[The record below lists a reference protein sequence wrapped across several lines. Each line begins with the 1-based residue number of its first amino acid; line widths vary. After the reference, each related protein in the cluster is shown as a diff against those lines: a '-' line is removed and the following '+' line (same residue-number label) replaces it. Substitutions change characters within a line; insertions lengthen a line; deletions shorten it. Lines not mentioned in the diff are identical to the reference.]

1 MRTHKQLV
9 IHQSIPLV
17 LPEHGCPF
25 CRFLKEFQ
33 TGRLQNHREKEIRRL
48 CNFHAWGLAAVQDA
62 PSAAHVFLKLLEEP
76 AAVSNEDSGCDICRE
91 ILADEDRCI
100 REFVSCL
107 AREDVSHW
115 LRTEPVLCI
124 PHGIKLRRKV
134 PIVLATRI
142 DAIIESRRER
152 LAQELL
158 QLSQEP
164 EADRAGWGSL
174 GRTAEFLV
182 AQRGLRG

>member
-9 IHQSIPLV
+9 THQSILQV
-17 LPEHGCPF
+17 LQESGCPF

-33 TGRLQNHREKEIRRL
+33 TARLQNHREKEIRRL

-76 AAVSNEDSGCDICRE
+76 AAVSNEDSECDICRE
-91 ILADEDRCI
+91 ILAEEDQRI

-134 PIVLATRI
+134 PIVFTCQI
-142 DAIIESRRER
+142 DAMIENYRER

-158 QLSQEP
+158 QLSKEP

>member
-9 IHQSIPLV
+9 THESILQV
-17 LPEHGCPF
+17 LPEPGCPF

-33 TGRLQNHREKEIRRL
+33 TVHLQYQGEKEIRHL

-62 PSAAHVFLKLLEEP
+62 PSAAQVFLKLLEEP
-76 AAVSNEDSGCDICRE
+76 ATVSNEDSGCDICRE
-91 ILADEDRCI
+91 VLAEEERRI

-115 LRTEPVLCI
+115 LRTEAVLCI

-142 DAIIESRRER
+142 DAMIESYRRR

-158 QLSQEP
+158 QLSKEP
-164 EADRAGWGSL
+164 EVDRVGWGSL

>member
-9 IHQSIPLV
+9 THGSILQV
-17 LPEHGCPF
+17 LQDSGCPF

-33 TGRLQNHREKEIRRL
+33 AVRLQNAGKNEIHQL

-62 PSAAHVFLKLLEEP
+62 IAAANVFLKLLEEP
-76 AAVSNEDSGCDICRE
+76 TSVSNGDSGCDICRE
-91 ILADEDRCI
+91 IIAEEDLRI

-107 AREDVSHW
+107 TRKDVSHW
-115 LRTEPVLCI
+115 LRTEADLCI
-124 PHGIKLRRKV
+124 PHGIKLRRQV
-134 PIVLATRI
+134 PIVLIPRI
-142 DAIIESRRER
+142 DAIIESYRER

-158 QLSQEP
+158 KLSKEP
-164 EADRAGWGSL
+164 EVDRTGWGSL

-182 AQRGLRG
+182 AQRGLHE